1 MTKEEKEEAETEF
14 KTYEGIIRPLLILNV
29 YFSCGMA
36 WCFFYGTYWTVA
48 AAGWTDQDAMLQVEI
63 AIIISACSFSVIYA
77 FDKIEDSGIL
87 GEEADK
93 VIKSTIDALG
103 ILIGF

>member
-1 MTKEEKEEAETEF
+1 MTKKEEEEAKEEYS
-14 KTYEGIIRPLLILNV
+14 KQEWIIRPMLILIV

-48 AAGWTDQDAMLQVEI
+48 ATGWTDQDALLQVII
-63 AIIISACSFSVIYA
+63 ALVISACSFSVIYA

-103 ILIGF
+103 ILIG